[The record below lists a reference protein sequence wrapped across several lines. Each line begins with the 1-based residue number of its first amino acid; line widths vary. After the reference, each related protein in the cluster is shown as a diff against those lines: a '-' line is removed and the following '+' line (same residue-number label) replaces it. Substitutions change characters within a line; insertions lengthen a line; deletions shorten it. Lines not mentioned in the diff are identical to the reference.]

1 MLKAVLPLAFLAAV
15 ACAEGNQDLGTV
27 LAGNKDVSKFYDLIK
42 KFPDVLLQ
50 LPNYSGVT

>member
-1 MLKAVLPLAFLAAV
+1 MFKAVLAIAV
-15 ACAEGNQDLGTV
+15 FVAGISADGSKDLGSV